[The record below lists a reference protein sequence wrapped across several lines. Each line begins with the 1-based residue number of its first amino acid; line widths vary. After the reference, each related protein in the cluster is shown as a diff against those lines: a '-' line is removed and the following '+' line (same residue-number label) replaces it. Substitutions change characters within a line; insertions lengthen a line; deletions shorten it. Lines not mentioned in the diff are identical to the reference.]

1 MVPLSFL
8 RISRAYHHTEPFRM
22 SLGNTGLAIGTFLWA
37 GFL

>member
-8 RISRAYHHTEPFRM
+8 RISRAFHNTEPFRM
-22 SLGNTGLAIGTFLWA
+22 SLEDTGLAVGAFLWA